1 MADQQ
6 SIVYSLFLIFIGAAL
21 VATLALYARQALII
35 GYILLG
41 AALGPWG
48 LGWVA
53 DTSLIADIAQVGI
66 IFLLFLLGLTLS
78 PGKLALLLGQTTL
91 VTLITSVVFC
101 AAGWVIAYAF
111 GFTASECLLVG
122 VTAMFSSTIIGIKLL
137 PTTILHHRH
146 TGEVIISVLL
156 LQDLIAIAVML
167 VLHGMDTA
175 EAGVIGNVVRD
186 VGMLFL
192 TLPALIAVA
201 YGLERHVLLTLFR
214 KFDKVQEF
222 VFLLALAWCLGI
234 AQLAH
239 AVGLSWEIGAF
250 IAGITV
256 ATSPIAL
263 FIAESLRP
271 LRDFFLVLFFFAL
284 GASLD
289 LDVAGKVIMPTVVLG
304 LAMLALKPVVY
315 RFAFGSVAE
324 TPTLAWETGWRLGQ
338 MSEFSLLITFLA
350 VQSPFIGHEAVLMI
364 QLATVITFIGSSTIV
379 VLNFPTPVAAS
390 DRLRRD

>member
-1 MADQQ
+1 VVEQQ
-6 SIVYSLFLIFIGAAL
+6 SIVYSLFLIFTGAAL
-21 VATLALYARQALII
+21 VATVALYARQALII

-41 AALGPWG
+41 TAFGPWG
-48 LGWVA
+48 LAWVA

-78 PGKLALLLGQTTL
+78 PKKLALLLGQTTL
-91 VTLITSVVFC
+91 VTLITSIVFC
-101 AAGWVIAYAF
+101 AAGWFIAQVF
-111 GFTASECLLVG
+111 GFTTSESLLVG

-156 LQDLIAIAVML
+156 LQDLIAIIVML
-167 VLHGMDTA
+167 ALHGMETA
-175 EAGVIGNVVRD
+175 EGEAIGSVIRD
-186 VGMLFL
+186 IGLLFL
-192 TLPALIAVA
+192 SLPSLIALA
-201 YGLERHVLLTLFR
+201 YVLERYVLLKLFR
-214 KFDKVQEF
+214 KFDQVQEF
-222 VFLLALAWCLGI
+222 VFLLTLAWCLGI

-239 AVGLSWEIGAF
+239 AIGLSYEIGAF

-263 FIAESLRP
+263 FIAESLKP

-289 LDVAGKVIMPTVVLG
+289 LDVAGQVVLPTMVLG
-304 LAMLALKPVVY
+304 IVMLALKPVVY
-315 RFAFGSVAE
+315 RFAIGSVAE
-324 TPTLAWETGWRLGQ
+324 TPKLAWETGWRLGQ

-350 VQSPFIGHEAVLMI
+350 MNNPFIGREAVLMI

-379 VLNFPTPVAAS
+379 VLNFPTPVAVS